1 MLTIVIPP
9 QEFYRRKTRTFEYLT
24 KEYTIRLEHSLI
36 SVSKWETIYK
46 KPYITTKMNSRE
58 FVDYVKCMTIN
69 QDVPDLAYEALTV
82 DDIKKISEYID
93 DPATATVIK
102 DSSGKG
108 HGSPETPTSELIYYW
123 MITNNIP
130 IEVCEK
136 WRFNRLLTLLRICNA
151 KGNPKKMGP
160 QEILAQN
167 ALLNAERCKK
177 YNTKG

>member
-1 MLTIVIPP
+1 
-9 QEFYRRKTRTFEYLT
+9 
-24 KEYTIRLEHSLI
+24 
-36 SVSKWETIYK
+36 
-46 KPYITTKMNSRE
+46 MNSRE

-108 HGSPETPTSELIYYW
+108 RGSPETPTSELIYYW